1 MRSRSR
7 FLAAALAALA
17 LIGTVLASCG
27 SDGSDP
33 LFVADSVVGAAD
45 YEYFIPDGTW
55 DRSNAGEAIEILP
68 ARLDVAVGETIRIV
82 NHDSHGHFVGIF
94 YVGPGETATQRFA
107 SAGEFVGQC
116 TVHPS
121 GELLLVVHE

>member
-1 MRSRSR
+1 MRSGGRYIATAIAV
-7 FLAAALAALA
+7 LTIA
-17 LIGTVLASCG
+17 GTVLASCA

-33 LFVADSVVGAAD
+33 LFVPDIVAGTAD
-45 YEYFIPDGTW
+45 YEYTIPDGTW
-55 DRSNAGEAIEILP
+55 DRSNAGEAVEILP

-121 GELLLVVHE
+121 GELSLVVHE

>member
-1 MRSRSR
+1 MRSRGR
-7 FLAAALAALA
+7 LVAALLA
-17 LIGTVLASCG
+17 VLVAGTVLASCG
-27 SDGSDP
+27 SDSSDP
-33 LFVADSVVGAAD
+33 LFVADSVDGAAD
-45 YEYFIPDGTW
+45 YEYSIPDGTW
-55 DRSNAGEAIEILP
+55 DRSNAGEEIEILP

-107 SAGEFVGQC
+107 SPGEFVGQC

-121 GELLLVVHE
+121 GELSLVVHE